1 MDDNLNISEYP
12 LVVIFTETFLP
23 TIIRWMN
30 PSFSSSKMCF
40 DAACWDFFI
49 LLPKEEVVI
58 GTKLCRAPFEIN
70 WVKVRIC

>member
-1 MDDNLNISEYP
+1 
-12 LVVIFTETFLP
+12 
-23 TIIRWMN
+23 MN